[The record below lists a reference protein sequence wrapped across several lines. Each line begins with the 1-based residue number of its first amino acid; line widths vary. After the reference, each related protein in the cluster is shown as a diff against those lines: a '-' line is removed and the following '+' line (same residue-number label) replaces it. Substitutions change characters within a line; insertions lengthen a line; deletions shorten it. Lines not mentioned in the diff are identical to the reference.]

1 MQTITVPDDAL
12 DVVKSSINLKSR
24 VLKSNYQDYKKRL
37 KAFETKYGI
46 STKQFLKK
54 YNSGQLGDDQKWF
67 DWLFVYE
74 AFSEINREL
83 SLLRHVKL

>member
-1 MQTITVPDDAL
+1 MQTLTMADDAL
-12 DVVKSSINLKSR
+12 DIVKSSMNLKR
-24 VLKSNYQDYKKRL
+24 RILKSNYDGYKNRL
-37 KAFETKYGI
+37 RAFEAKYRM
-46 STKQFLKK
+46 SSKQFIKK

-83 SLLRHVKL
+83 SLLRQLRI